1 MELVDKI
8 GMRALNL
15 IAQDLGRREW
25 AESDGLF
32 FKLQGP
38 TPLMLEETA
47 RIVREV
53 AQKNEGTNFEYAAT
67 EEEALGLWE
76 VRMGFH
82 VHRMWRERTCRMLR
96 SKVLMVVYKFI
107 LRSIQG
113 IGCCHTYHV
122 TTSEGYLYTALIFRD
137 HGWKKHCFT
146 EPGSRKTR

>member
-1 MELVDKI
+1 MELVDKV

-76 VRMGFH
+76 VRKHAMHAGAKLFPGLGH
-82 VHRMWRERTCRMLR
+82 M
-96 SKVLMVVYKFI
+96 
-107 LRSIQG
+107 
-113 IGCCHTYHV
+113 
-122 TTSEGYLYTALIFRD
+122 TTDVWYDTVALTL
-137 HGWKKHCFT
+137 T
-146 EPGSRKTR
+146 EFSLI